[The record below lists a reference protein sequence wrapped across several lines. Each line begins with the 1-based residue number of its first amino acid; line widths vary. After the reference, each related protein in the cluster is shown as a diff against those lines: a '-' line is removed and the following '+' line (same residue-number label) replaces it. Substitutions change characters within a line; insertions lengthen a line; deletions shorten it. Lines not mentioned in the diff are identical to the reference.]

1 MRRAERSI
9 AARLTSRSSE
19 CYDSEMRAL
28 VVATVMAVTLTI
40 SACGDDDSTD
50 DDAATEGT
58 VAVEVPDVIG
68 DSVEDATAT
77 LEEAGLTLRVVR
89 RDGEDLPA
97 TADFVEDRVN
107 VAVET
112 QDDGTEVVT
121 EVVST
126 G

>member
-1 MRRAERSI
+1 MAI
-9 AARLTSRSSE
+9 ALG
-19 CYDSEMRAL
+19 
-28 VVATVMAVTLTI
+28 I
-40 SACGDDDSTD
+40 SACGDDDSPD
-50 DDAATEGT
+50 DTTADET
-58 VAVEVPDVIG
+58 VAADVPDVIG

-77 LEEAGLTLRVVR
+77 LEDAGLTLRVVK
-89 RDGEDLPA
+89 RDGEDLAA
-97 TADFVEDRVN
+97 TMDFVENRVN

>member
-1 MRRAERSI
+1 
-9 AARLTSRSSE
+9 
-19 CYDSEMRAL
+19 MRAL
-28 VVATVMAVTLTI
+28 VVTVMAMTLSV
-40 SACGDDDSTD
+40 SACGDDDDDSS
-50 DDAATEGT
+50 DDAATEETVSAEET
-58 VAVEVPDVIG
+58 VAADVPDVIG

-77 LEEAGLTLRVVR
+77 LEDAGLTLRVVR

-97 TADFVEDRVN
+97 TADFLENRVN

-121 EVVST
+121 EVVSL

>member
-1 MRRAERSI
+1 MHR
-9 AARLTSRSSE
+9 
-19 CYDSEMRAL
+19 L
-28 VVATVMAVTLTI
+28 VVVPIIAMALGI
-40 SACGDDDSTD
+40 SSCGDDDSSD
-50 DDAATEGT
+50 DTTAEET
-58 VAVEVPDVIG
+58 VAADVPDVLG

-89 RDGEDLPA
+89 RDGEDLA
-97 TADFVEDRVN
+97 VTMDFVEDRVN

-121 EVVST
+121 EVVSM

>member
-1 MRRAERSI
+1 MR
-9 AARLTSRSSE
+9 SR
-19 CYDSEMRAL
+19 L
-28 VVATVMAVTLTI
+28 VVPVVALTLVI
-40 SACGDDDSTD
+40 AACGDDDSS
-50 DDAATEGT
+50 DDAATEET
-58 VAVEVPDVIG
+58 VSVDVPAVIG

-77 LEEAGLTLRVVR
+77 LEQAGLTLRVVR
-89 RDGEDLPA
+89 RDDEDLP
-97 TADFVEDRVN
+97 TTRDFVEDRVN